1 MKYICQWEFEAKDFD
16 KIIPLFQKM
25 VELRG
30 RPGYPK
36 GIGPTYAFSGET
48 KGFQLYEVDDPQQIT
63 NHYVHYHPYL
73 KLTWKPLTEATDVVA
88 TYLKS
93 KK

>member
-1 MKYICQWEFEAKDFD
+1 MKYICYYEFEAKDLD

-30 RPGYPK
+30 KPGYPK
-36 GIGPTYAFSGET
+36 GLTNTYVFGGET
-48 KGFQLYEVDDPQQIT
+48 KGFTLYEVSDPQEIT
-63 NHYVHYHPYL
+63 NHYVHYHPHL
-73 KLTWKPLTEATDVVA
+73 KLKWVPLTEASDVIA